1 MTSQIQF
8 VNMKNSDRLEILILE
23 KLEKVERKY
32 EWIINAKVF
41 LKLEPFKDNAIKDKV
56 CEIELSVPGPNIFN
70 KTYAESFEA
79 AIAEGFS
86 DLEKLLRK
94 HKDKMYKSAR

>member
-1 MTSQIQF
+1 
-8 VNMKNSDRLEILILE
+8 MKNNDRLEISILDKLE
-23 KLEKVERKY
+23 KLEMKY

-41 LKLEPFKDNAIKDKV
+41 LKIEPFKDSAVKDKV
-56 CEIELSVPGPNIFN
+56 FEIDVSVPGPNIFN

-79 AIAEGFS
+79 AIAEGFD
-86 DLEKLLRK
+86 DLDKLLRK